1 MYVEFTFLQE
11 YLFLMVDIFSMLF
24 SICAWEFILHSD
36 IGVFI
41 NGSSYVLFFFF
52 GENCFSGLRP
62 HFVTLNLK
70 LQFYLNQ
77 KVFTV
82 FTFKS
87 KLTY

>member
-41 NGSSYVLFFFF
+41 NGISYVLFFFF

>member
-41 NGSSYVLFFFF
+41 KGSSYVLFSFL
-52 GENCFSGLRP
+52 GRIVSLVVDHTLSLLIKVAILP
-62 HFVTLNLK
+62 HFQV
-70 LQFYLNQ
+70 
-77 KVFTV
+77 VFQ
-82 FTFKS
+82 S
-87 KLTY
+87 

>member
-41 NGSSYVLFFFF
+41 KGSSYVLFFFF
-52 GENCFSGLRP
+52 GENCFYGLRS

-77 KVFTV
+77 
-82 FTFKS
+82 
-87 KLTY
+87 

>member
-41 NGSSYVLFFFF
+41 NGSSYVLFFLFW
-52 GENCFSGLRP
+52 GELFLWSY
-62 HFVTLNLK
+62 VTLCNLIK
-70 LQFYLNQ
+70 VTIYLNSKPFFSLNF
-77 KVFTV
+77 KVF
-82 FTFKS
+82 S
-87 KLTY
+87 Y

>member
-41 NGSSYVLFFFF
+41 KGSSYVLFSFL
-52 GENCFSGLRP
+52 GRIVSLVLD
-62 HFVTLNLK
+62 HTLL
-70 LQFYLNQ
+70 L
-77 KVFTV
+77 
-82 FTFKS
+82 
-87 KLTY
+87 